1 MKRVKLKK
9 ILALVVVTSIMPGL
23 LSSKVSAEWKQ
34 SSEDGTW
41 SYIDNNGLVTN
52 WRLIDGSWY
61 NFDEAG
67 IMKKGWINDNGTWY
81 FTDSSGAMKTN
92 WINDNGTWYFA
103 DASGAMKT
111 GWINDKGTWYFA
123 DASGVMKTGWI
134 NDNGTWYFTDASG
147 AMQTGI
153 IEIDGKVYYF
163 VASGEMQ
170 TGKIIIDNKEYTFS
184 SSGEAVGEI
193 LKAFKAFDGN
203 GVSVTKQADKPANT
217 ETLPSNSPS
226 SNSSSSGSSSNNS
239 STGAIS
245 TVNSSTGNSNPNNE
259 NINKE
264 QDKWKLVWSDE
275 FNGNSLDTNKWSY
288 QYGNG
293 TEYNAVD
300 WGNNEKEFYT
310 DKNTKVEDG
319 NLILEARK
327 EETPILYGDKEY
339 KYSSARIRTLGKYSK
354 TYGKI
359 EAAITMPAGQGLWP
373 AFWMLPDDN
382 NIYGRWAA
390 GGEIDIMEAKGRVPN
405 NVWGT
410 IHFGKEWP
418 NNTSSGGHYTFPEGK
433 DITGKHVYAVEWEP
447 GEIRWYVDGELYY
460 TANNWFSQGDKEPA
474 PYAYPAP
481 FDKNFHLI
489 LNFAVGGD
497 YDGGLQPDES
507 FKAAQMKVDYV
518 RVYDLNGE
526 YPVHHNPATYEGPLK
541 GGRTPLSNGSYIL
554 DPKFKNIKNAT
565 DGELSYDKWNFL
577 TAGIGK
583 ATFNNSGNGL
593 AINIDNGGDKNY
605 SVQLID
611 HVPLRLNKKYTLKF
625 KAKADK
631 AATVESQFGGGSD
644 RGWKK
649 YSDAFKVNLTN
660 EEKQYE
666 YSFVMKDTPNVHGRL
681 EFNLGLTDDINIHI
695 NDVEVTE
702 SDAGVE
708 DNASTAKEP
717 LENGNHIYNG
727 SFNLG
732 DNRIGFW
739 DFKGEG
745 ATFKSDKDKEQAE
758 VTISVAG
765 DKNSVILS
773 QTGTNLLQNDV
784 YKLAFKAHASKDRTM
799 DVKFASKDGQTY
811 AQNTFNLTTTDKSY
825 EYEFTVPEGKT
836 DINSITEFIM
846 GNADGKV
853 YIDDVELIRTTNNNV
868 NYDGVDL
875 YPIKNGDFSLGY
887 NYWQTLDNQAGSKAD
902 FSITSDADK
911 AAAID
916 VKALGTENWN
926 VMLYSN
932 DMKLSKGVNY
942 TLEFDAWADEARDIV
957 AKVEE
962 NVHYTSY
969 TSKTLALK
977 PDKQHVILNF
987 AMIKDDTTQLKF
999 LFGNTSNPKLTKVYI
1014 DNVSLRVKDAPVKMP
1029 ATLIADSIDNTIGND
1044 INISYASGDSGWK
1057 DSIKEITVKDK
1068 NVDPGLYKISDGE
1081 IILDKSLF
1089 TEKGDYNIIVK
1100 SNGFDITGIKQNI
1113 IDLATNNNLVTNG
1126 DFSSEFDNWTHF
1138 ATSPAAATFSI
1149 TGDVDKRATID
1160 VQALGDA
1167 DWNVML
1173 FSDNIALLKDINYI
1187 LEFDVWAD
1195 DNRDIIAEIQ
1205 QNVDPY
1211 ATYIAKTVA
1220 LDGNKKHVTMEF
1232 TMSKN
1237 DVPQLKFCF
1246 GKTSNPALTKVYIDN
1261 VSLKAK

>member
-9 ILALVVVTSIMPGL
+9 ILALAIATSIIPVI
-23 LSSKVSAEWKQ
+23 LSSKASAEWKQ

-41 SYIDNNGLVTN
+41 SYIDNDGLVTN

-67 IMKKGWINDNGTWY
+67 IMKTGWINDNGTWY
-81 FTDSSGAMKTN
+81 FTDASGAMKTN

-111 GWINDKGTWYFA
+111 GWISDKGIWYFA
-123 DASGVMKTGWI
+123 DASGAMKTGWI
-134 NDNGTWYFTDASG
+134 NDRGTWYFTDASG

-153 IEIDGKVYYF
+153 IEIGGKVYYF

-170 TGKIIIDNKEYTFS
+170 TGKIMIDNKEYTFS
-184 SSGEAVGEI
+184 SNGEAVGEI
-193 LKAFKAFDGN
+193 PKAFKAFDSK
-203 GVSVTKQADKPANT
+203 GVSVTMQADKPANS
-217 ETLPSNSPS
+217 ETLPSSS
-226 SNSSSSGSSSNNS
+226 SASNSSSKGSSSNNS
-239 STGAIS
+239 SSG
-245 TVNSSTGNSNPNNE
+245 NSSSGNSGSNGGNANQ
-259 NINKE
+259 E

-275 FNGNSLDTNKWSY
+275 FNGNSLDANNWSY

-359 EAAITMPAGQGLWP
+359 EAAITMPEGQGLWP

-390 GGEIDIMEAKGRVPN
+390 GGEIDIMEAKGRVLN

-433 DITGKHVYAVEWEP
+433 DITGKHVYGVEWEP

-507 FKAAQMKVDYV
+507 FKSAQMKVDYV

-526 YPVHHNPATYEGPLK
+526 YPVHDNPATYEGPLK

-565 DGELSYDKWNFL
+565 DGELSYDNWNFL

-583 ATFNNSGNGL
+583 ATFNNSGDGL
-593 AINIDNGGDKNY
+593 DVNIDNGGDKNY

-631 AATVESQFGGGSD
+631 DATVEAQFGGGSD

-702 SDAGVE
+702 SEAGVE
-708 DNASTAKEP
+708 ENTSTTKEP

-745 ATFKSDKDKEQAE
+745 ATFKSDKDKELAE
-758 VTISVAG
+758 VTIPVAG

-784 YKLAFKAHASKDRTM
+784 YKLTFKAHSSKDRTM

-811 AQNTFNLTTTDKSY
+811 AQNTFNLTATDKVY
-825 EYEFTVPEGKT
+825 EYEFTMPEGKT
-836 DINSITEFIM
+836 DKKSITEFIM

-853 YIDDVELIRTTNNNV
+853 YIDDIELIRTTNNNV

-902 FSITSDADK
+902 FNITSDADK

-932 DMKLSKGVNY
+932 DMELSKGVNY
-942 TLEFDAWADEARDIV
+942 TLEFDAWADQSRDIV

-962 NVHYTSY
+962 NANYTSY
-969 TSKTLALK
+969 TSKTLTLK

-987 AMIKDDTTQLKF
+987 TMPKDDVTQLKF

-1029 ATLIADSIDNTIGND
+1029 ATLIPDSIDNTIGND
-1044 INISYASGDSGWK
+1044 INIAYAGGDNGWK
-1057 DSIKEITVKDK
+1057 DSISGISDNGNDIDKSLYTV
-1068 NVDPGLYKISDGE
+1068 SDGE
-1081 IILDKSLF
+1081 ITLDKSIF
-1089 TEKGDYNIIVK
+1089 TEKGNYNIVVK
-1100 SNGFDITGIKQNI
+1100 SDGFDDTKVGQTIKAAAGTVSHDNI
-1113 IDLATNNNLVTNG
+1113 ISNG
-1126 DFSSEFDNWTHF
+1126 DFNSEFSNWTYF

-1149 TGDVDKRATID
+1149 TEDADKAAAID
-1160 VQALGDA
+1160 VQSVGDTN
-1167 DWNVML
+1167 WKVML
-1173 FSDNIALLKDINYI
+1173 CTTDTINLSKDVNYV
-1187 LEFDVWAD
+1187 LGFETWAD
-1195 DNRDIIAEIQ
+1195 EARDIEAKIEE
-1205 QNVDPY
+1205 NVAYHSY
-1211 ATYIAKTVA
+1211 ASETVSLTPA
-1220 LDGNKKHVTMEF
+1220 KKHVTIKF
-1232 TMSKN
+1232 TMSK
-1237 DVPQLKFCF
+1237 DDDPQLKFCL
-1246 GKTSNPALTKVYIDN
+1246 GNTSNPALTKVYIDN
-1261 VSLKAK
+1261 VSLKVE

>member
-1 MKRVKLKK
+1 MKKVKLRKV
-9 ILALVVVTSIMPGL
+9 IAAVVATSIIPAI
-23 LSSKVSAEWKQ
+23 LSSGASAEWKK
-34 SSEDGTW
+34 SSENGTW
-41 SYIDNNGLVTN
+41 SYIDNNELATN
-52 WRLIDGSWY
+52 WKLIDGIWY
-61 NFDEAG
+61 NFNSAG
-67 IMKKGWINDNGTWY
+67 VMRTG
-81 FTDSSGAMKTN
+81 

-103 DASGAMKT
+103 DSTGAMKTGWINDKGAWYFADGSGAMKT
-111 GWINDKGTWYFA
+111 GWINDKGTWY
-123 DASGVMKTGWI
+123 
-134 NDNGTWYFTDASG
+134 YTDASG

-153 IEIDGKVYYF
+153 VEVNGKVYSLA
-163 VASGEMQ
+163 ASGAMQ
-170 TGKIIIDNKEYTFS
+170 TGKVMIDNKEYNFS
-184 SSGEAVGEI
+184 NNGDAVGEI
-193 LKAFKAFDGN
+193 PKVSKAFDGK
-203 GVSVTKQADKPANT
+203 GASVTKQADKPANT
-217 ETLPSNSPS
+217 ENLPTLTASKKSS
-226 SNSSSSGSSSNNS
+226 SNKSSSGNPGSN
-239 STGAIS
+239 
-245 TVNSSTGNSNPNNE
+245 TVNTNQ
-259 NINKE
+259 E

-275 FNGNSLDTNKWSY
+275 FNGNSLDPNKWSY

-319 NLILEARK
+319 NLIIEARK
-327 EETPILYGDKEY
+327 EETPIKYGDKEY

-359 EAAITMPAGQGLWP
+359 EAAITMPEGQGLWP

-390 GGEIDIMEAKGRVPN
+390 GGEIDIMEAKGRVLN

-418 NNTSSGGHYTFPEGK
+418 NNTSSGSHYTFPAGK
-433 DITGKHVYAVEWEP
+433 DITGKHIYSVEWDP

-460 TANNWFSQGDKEPA
+460 TANNWFSQGADEPA

-481 FDKNFHLI
+481 FDRNFHII
-489 LNFAVGGD
+489 LNMAVGGD
-497 YDGGLQPDES
+497 YDGGLQPDDS
-507 FKAAQMKVDYV
+507 FKSAQMKVDYV

-526 YPVHHNPATYEGPLK
+526 YPVHDNPATYAGPIK
-541 GGRTPLSNGSYIL
+541 GARTPLSNGSYII
-554 DPKFKNIKNAT
+554 DPEFKNIKNST
-565 DGELSYDKWNFL
+565 DGELSFDNWNFL
-577 TAGIGK
+577 TAGVGK
-583 ATFNNSGNGL
+583 ATFNNSGDGL
-593 AINIDNGGDKNY
+593 DLNIDNGGDKNY

-631 AATVESQFGGGSD
+631 AATVEAQFGGGSD

-660 EEKQYE
+660 EEKEYE

-681 EFNLGLTDDINIHI
+681 EFNLGLTNDINLHL

-702 SDAGVE
+702 ADADVE

-732 DNRIGFW
+732 DNRVGFW

-745 ATFKSDKDKEQAE
+745 ATFKSEKDKEQAE
-758 VTISVAG
+758 VTIPVAG

-773 QTGTNLLQNDV
+773 QTGTNLLQSDV
-784 YKLAFKAHASKDRTM
+784 YKLTFKAHASKERTM
-799 DVKFASKDGQTY
+799 DVKFVSKDGQTY
-811 AQNTFNLTTTDKSY
+811 SQNTFNLTTIDQEY

-836 DINSITEFIM
+836 DTNSITEFLM

-853 YIDDVELIRTTNNNV
+853 FIDDIKLIRTTNNNV

-902 FSITSDADK
+902 FSITDDADK

-942 TLEFDAWADEARDIV
+942 TLEFDAWADETRDIV
-957 AKVEE
+957 AKIEE
-962 NVHYTSY
+962 NANYTSY
-969 TSKTLALK
+969 ASKTLVLK

-987 AMIKDDTTQLKF
+987 TMSKDDTTQLKF

-1014 DNVSLRVKDAPVKMP
+1014 DNVSLKVKDAPVKMP
-1029 ATLIADSIDNTIGND
+1029 ATLVPDNTNNTIGND
-1044 INISYASGDSGWK
+1044 INIVYAGGDNGWK
-1057 DSIKEITVKDK
+1057 DSIS
-1068 NVDPGLYKISDGE
+1068 KISKNGNDVDKSLYAVADGK
-1081 IILDKSLF
+1081 ITLDKSVF
-1089 TEKGDYNIIVK
+1089 TEKGDYNIVVK
-1100 SNGFDITGIKQNI
+1100 ANGFDDIKVSQTIKAAAGTINHDNLI
-1113 IDLATNNNLVTNG
+1113 ING
-1126 DFSSEFDNWTHF
+1126 DFTSEFGNWGHF
-1138 ATSPAAATFSI
+1138 ATTPAAATFSI
-1149 TGDVDKRATID
+1149 TEDADKAAAID
-1160 VQALGDA
+1160 VTALGTSVAWD
-1167 DWNVML
+1167 VML
-1173 FSDNIALLKDINYI
+1173 FSNDISLFNGEKYV
-1187 LEFDVWAD
+1187 LEFDAWSDEA
-1195 DNRDIIAEIQ
+1195 RDIVAEIQ
-1205 QNVDPY
+1205 EN
-1211 ATYIAKTVA
+1211 ATYHSYAEETVS
-1220 LDGNKKHVTMEF
+1220 LTPDKKHVIIKF
-1232 TMSKN
+1232 TMPKD
-1237 DVPQLKFCF
+1237 DVAQLKFCF
-1246 GKTSNPALTKVYIDN
+1246 GNTSNPALTKVCIDN
-1261 VSLKAK
+1261 VSLKVE

>member
-1 MKRVKLKK
+1 MKKVKLRKV
-9 ILALVVVTSIMPGL
+9 IAAVVATSIIPAI
-23 LSSKVSAEWKQ
+23 LSSGASAEWKK
-34 SSEDGTW
+34 SSENGTW
-41 SYIDNNGLVTN
+41 SYIDNNELATN
-52 WRLIDGSWY
+52 WKLIDGIWY
-61 NFDEAG
+61 NFDSAG
-67 IMKKGWINDNGTWY
+67 VMRTG
-81 FTDSSGAMKTN
+81 

-103 DASGAMKT
+103 DSTGAMKTGWINDKEAWYFADGSGAMKT
-111 GWINDKGTWYFA
+111 GWINDKGTWY
-123 DASGVMKTGWI
+123 
-134 NDNGTWYFTDASG
+134 YTDASG

-153 IEIDGKVYYF
+153 VEVNGKVYSLA
-163 VASGEMQ
+163 ASGAMQ
-170 TGKIIIDNKEYTFS
+170 TGKVMIDNKEYNFS
-184 SSGEAVGEI
+184 NNGDAVGEI
-193 LKAFKAFDGN
+193 PKVSKTFDGK
-203 GVSVTKQADKPANT
+203 GASVTKQADKPANT
-217 ETLPSNSPS
+217 ENLPTLTASKKSS
-226 SNSSSSGSSSNNS
+226 SNKSSSGNPGSN
-239 STGAIS
+239 
-245 TVNSSTGNSNPNNE
+245 TVNTNQ
-259 NINKE
+259 E

-275 FNGNSLDTNKWSY
+275 FNGNSLDPNKWSY

-319 NLILEARK
+319 NLIIEARK
-327 EETPILYGDKEY
+327 EETPIKYGDKEY

-359 EAAITMPAGQGLWP
+359 EAAITMPEGQGLWP

-390 GGEIDIMEAKGRVPN
+390 GGEIDIMEAKGRVLN

-418 NNTSSGGHYTFPEGK
+418 NNTSSGSHYTFPAGK
-433 DITGKHVYAVEWEP
+433 DITGKHIYSVEWDP

-460 TANNWFSQGDKEPA
+460 TANNWFSQGADEPA

-481 FDKNFHLI
+481 FDRNFHII
-489 LNFAVGGD
+489 LNMAVGGD
-497 YDGGLQPDES
+497 YDGGLQPDDS
-507 FKAAQMKVDYV
+507 FKSAQMKVDYV

-526 YPVHHNPATYEGPLK
+526 YPVHDNPATYAGPIK
-541 GGRTPLSNGSYIL
+541 GARTPLSNGSYII
-554 DPKFKNIKNAT
+554 DPKFKNIKNST
-565 DGELSYDKWNFL
+565 DGELSFDNWNFL
-577 TAGIGK
+577 TAGVGK
-583 ATFNNSGNGL
+583 AKFNNSGDGL
-593 AINIDNGGDKNY
+593 DLNIDNGGDKNY

-631 AATVESQFGGGSD
+631 AATVEAQFGGGSD

-660 EEKQYE
+660 DEKEYE

-681 EFNLGLTDDINIHI
+681 EFNLGLTNDINIHL

-702 SDAGVE
+702 ADADVE

-732 DNRIGFW
+732 DNRLGFW

-745 ATFKSDKDKEQAE
+745 STFKSEKDKEQAE
-758 VTISVAG
+758 VTIPVAG

-773 QTGTNLLQNDV
+773 QTGTNLLQSDV
-784 YKLAFKAHASKDRTM
+784 YKLTFKAHASKDRTM
-799 DVKFASKDGQTY
+799 DVKFVSKDGQTY
-811 AQNTFNLTTTDKSY
+811 SQNTFNLTTIDQEY
-825 EYEFTVPEGKT
+825 EYEFTMPEGKT
-836 DINSITEFIM
+836 DTNSITEFLM

-853 YIDDVELIRTTNNNV
+853 FIDDIKLIRTTNNNV

-902 FSITSDADK
+902 FSITDDADK

-942 TLEFDAWADEARDIV
+942 TLEFDAWADETRDIV
-957 AKVEE
+957 AKIEE
-962 NVHYTSY
+962 NANYTSY
-969 TSKTLALK
+969 ASKTLALK

-987 AMIKDDTTQLKF
+987 TMPKDDMTQLKF

-1014 DNVSLRVKDAPVKMP
+1014 DNVSLKVKDAPVKMP
-1029 ATLIADSIDNTIGND
+1029 ATLVPDNTNNTIGND
-1044 INISYASGDSGWK
+1044 INIAYAGGDNGWK
-1057 DSIKEITVKDK
+1057 DSIS
-1068 NVDPGLYKISDGE
+1068 KISENGNDVDKSLYTVADGK
-1081 IILDKSLF
+1081 ITLDKSVF
-1089 TEKGDYNIIVK
+1089 TEKGDYNIVVK
-1100 SNGFDITGIKQNI
+1100 ANGFDDIKVSQTIKAAAGTINH
-1113 IDLATNNNLVTNG
+1113 DNLISNG
-1126 DFSSEFDNWTHF
+1126 DFTSEFGNWGHF
-1138 ATSPAAATFSI
+1138 ATTPAAATFSI
-1149 TGDVDKRATID
+1149 TEDADKAAAID
-1160 VQALGDA
+1160 VTALGTSAAWD
-1167 DWNVML
+1167 VML
-1173 FSDNIALLKDINYI
+1173 FSDDISLSNGEKYV
-1187 LEFDVWAD
+1187 LEFDAWSDEA
-1195 DNRDIIAEIQ
+1195 RDIVAEIQ
-1205 QNVDPY
+1205 EN
-1211 ATYIAKTVA
+1211 ATYHSYAEETVS
-1220 LDGNKKHVTMEF
+1220 LTPDKKHVIIKF
-1232 TMSKN
+1232 TMPKD
-1237 DVPQLKFCF
+1237 DVAQLKFCF
-1246 GKTSNPALTKVYIDN
+1246 GNTSNPALTKVCIDN
-1261 VSLKAK
+1261 VSLKVE

>member
-1 MKRVKLKK
+1 MKKVKLRK
-9 ILALVVVTSIMPGL
+9 IIAAVVATSIIPAI
-23 LSSKVSAEWKQ
+23 LSSGASAEWKK
-34 SSEDGTW
+34 SSENGTW
-41 SYIDNNGLVTN
+41 SYIDNNELATN
-52 WRLIDGSWY
+52 WKLIDGIWY
-61 NFDEAG
+61 NFDSAG
-67 IMKKGWINDNGTWY
+67 VMRTG
-81 FTDSSGAMKTN
+81 

-103 DASGAMKT
+103 DSTGAMKTGWINDKEAWYFADGSGAMKT
-111 GWINDKGTWYFA
+111 GWINDKGTWY
-123 DASGVMKTGWI
+123 
-134 NDNGTWYFTDASG
+134 YTDASG

-153 IEIDGKVYYF
+153 VEVNGKVYSLA
-163 VASGEMQ
+163 ASGAMQ
-170 TGKIIIDNKEYTFS
+170 TGKVMIDNKEYNFS
-184 SSGEAVGEI
+184 NNGDAVGEI
-193 LKAFKAFDGN
+193 PKVSKTFDGK
-203 GVSVTKQADKPANT
+203 GASVTKQADKPANT
-217 ETLPSNSPS
+217 ENLPTLTASKKSS
-226 SNSSSSGSSSNNS
+226 SNKSSSGNPGSN
-239 STGAIS
+239 
-245 TVNSSTGNSNPNNE
+245 TVNTNQ
-259 NINKE
+259 E

-275 FNGNSLDTNKWSY
+275 FNGNSLDPNKWSY

-319 NLILEARK
+319 NLIIEARK
-327 EETPILYGDKEY
+327 EEMPIKYGDKEY

-359 EAAITMPAGQGLWP
+359 EAAITMPEGQGLWP

-390 GGEIDIMEAKGRVPN
+390 GGEIDIMEAKGRVLN

-418 NNTSSGGHYTFPEGK
+418 NNTSSGSHYTFPAGK
-433 DITGKHVYAVEWEP
+433 DITGKHIYSVEWDP

-460 TANNWFSQGDKEPA
+460 TANNWFSQGADEPA

-481 FDKNFHLI
+481 FDRNFHII
-489 LNFAVGGD
+489 LNMAVGGD
-497 YDGGLQPDES
+497 YDGGLQPDDS
-507 FKAAQMKVDYV
+507 FKSAQMKVDYV

-526 YPVHHNPATYEGPLK
+526 YPVHDNPATYAGPIK
-541 GGRTPLSNGSYIL
+541 GARTPLSNGSYII
-554 DPKFKNIKNAT
+554 DPKFKNIKNST
-565 DGELSYDKWNFL
+565 DGELSFDNWNFL
-577 TAGIGK
+577 TAGVGK
-583 ATFNNSGNGL
+583 ATFNNSGDGL
-593 AINIDNGGDKNY
+593 DLNIDNGGDKNY

-631 AATVESQFGGGSD
+631 AATVEAQFGGGSD

-660 EEKQYE
+660 DEKEYE

-681 EFNLGLTDDINIHI
+681 EFNLGLTNDINIHL

-702 SDAGVE
+702 ADADVE

-732 DNRIGFW
+732 DNRVGFW

-745 ATFKSDKDKEQAE
+745 STFKSEKDKEQAE
-758 VTISVAG
+758 VTIPVAG

-773 QTGTNLLQNDV
+773 QTGTNLLQSDV
-784 YKLAFKAHASKDRTM
+784 YKLTFKAHASKDRTM
-799 DVKFASKDGQTY
+799 DVKFVSKDGQTY
-811 AQNTFNLTTTDKSY
+811 SQNTFNLTTTDQEY
-825 EYEFTVPEGKT
+825 EYEFTMPEGKT
-836 DINSITEFIM
+836 DTNSITEFLM

-853 YIDDVELIRTTNNNV
+853 FIDDIKLIRTTNNNV

-902 FSITSDADK
+902 FSITDDADK

-942 TLEFDAWADEARDIV
+942 TLEFDAWADETRDIV

-962 NVHYTSY
+962 NANYTSY
-969 TSKTLALK
+969 ASKTLALK

-987 AMIKDDTTQLKF
+987 TMPKDDTAQLKF

-1014 DNVSLRVKDAPVKMP
+1014 DNVSLKVKDAPVKMP
-1029 ATLIADSIDNTIGND
+1029 ATLVPDNTNNTIGND
-1044 INISYASGDSGWK
+1044 INIAYAGGDNGWK
-1057 DSIKEITVKDK
+1057 DSISKISENGN
-1068 NVDPGLYKISDGE
+1068 NVDKSLYSVADGQ
-1081 IILDKSLF
+1081 ITLDKSVF
-1089 TEKGDYNIIVK
+1089 TEKGDYNIVVK
-1100 SNGFDITGIKQNI
+1100 ANGFDDAKVSQTIKAAAGTINH
-1113 IDLATNNNLVTNG
+1113 DNLITNG
-1126 DFSSEFDNWTHF
+1126 DFTSEFGNWGHF
-1138 ATSPAAATFSI
+1138 ATTPAAATFSI
-1149 TGDVDKRATID
+1149 TEDADKAAAID
-1160 VQALGDA
+1160 VTALGTSAAWD
-1167 DWNVML
+1167 VML
-1173 FSDNIALLKDINYI
+1173 FSDDISLSNGEKYV
-1187 LEFDVWAD
+1187 LEFDAWSDEA
-1195 DNRDIIAEIQ
+1195 RDIVAEIQ
-1205 QNVDPY
+1205 EN
-1211 ATYIAKTVA
+1211 ATYHSYAEETVS
-1220 LDGNKKHVTMEF
+1220 LTPDKKHVIIKF
-1232 TMSKN
+1232 TMPKD
-1237 DVPQLKFCF
+1237 DVAQLKFCF
-1246 GKTSNPALTKVYIDN
+1246 GNTSNPALTKVCIDN
-1261 VSLKAK
+1261 VSLKVE